1 MEPNVGIDDGVADP
15 CVLGSIAGMSVLTRP
30 GVRVTR
36 TRRTPAHEQGSSDL
50 VHLIAKIAQDFEQL
64 DSLIESQRQM
74 LQTSAG
80 KGEPNAAEARRQ
92 MKRIRASAAD
102 VANRARETINDLDQP
117 ASGA

>member
-1 MEPNVGIDDGVADP
+1 MEPNVGIDDGVADL
-15 CVLGSIAGMSVLTRP
+15 CVLGSIAGMSAFPRPRTRAS
-30 GVRVTR
+30 RTR
-36 TRRTPAHEQGSSDL
+36 TTPAHQQGSSDL